1 MQQTLDIAQH
11 AAQLVKAHPHLELI
25 HEPLLSI
32 VAFKRIG
39 WNSAD
44 YEKWSDKLLAD
55 QIGFVVPSAHKGEP
69 ILRFAIVNPWTTEKD
84 ISDILETL

>member
-11 AAQLVKAHPHLELI
+11 AAELVRNHPNLELI
-25 HEPLLSI
+25 HTPQLSI

-39 WNSAD
+39 WSSVD
-44 YEKWSDKLLAD
+44 YERWSDKLLAD
-55 QIGFVVPSAHKGEP
+55 QIGFVVPSSHKGEP

-84 ISDILETL
+84 IAEILATL